1 MENKRALLRK
11 YTRELVRESISNKF
25 AINIKTREDF
35 IIFLEIVNQDMPD
48 IDPVRADVWDLYKE
62 RTCVV
67 VDSRK
72 IMFYSPTEFYS
83 KFMLIVEYDIEKF
96 KAKKE
101 EPISAEKMKELVSV
115 LIKSEGTG
123 QPRAL
128 IVENPLR
135 FEILSRIVPIK
146 GRWASYTENT
156 CIHAV
161 NGELVVTSY
170 DELKA
175 SKDTVLFAK
184 FDPTQMGYVSFDGL
198 EDTTIKHIMGN
209 LLGEDEEEVVEEDTE
224 RAGAE
229 DTIGKPIE
237 ETLNKILKDIGTKL
251 LSDEVT
257 LDEKMARVFAF
268 GETIKLM
275 SGMFD

>member
-1 MENKRALLRK
+1 
-11 YTRELVRESISNKF
+11 
-25 AINIKTREDF
+25 
-35 IIFLEIVNQDMPD
+35 MPD
-48 IDPVRADVWDLYKE
+48 IDHVHADVWDIYKE

-67 VDSRK
+67 VDSKK

-135 FEILSRIVPIK
+135 FEILNRTVPIK
-146 GRWASYTENT
+146 GRWATYTKNT

-198 EDTTIKHIMGN
+198 EDITIKHIMGN
-209 LLGEDEEEVVEEDTE
+209 LSSNNEEEEEEVVEEDT
-224 RAGAE
+224 
-229 DTIGKPIE
+229 IGKAIE
-237 ETLNKILKDIGTKL
+237 ETLNKLLKDIGAKL

-275 SGMFD
+275 SGMFGLDK